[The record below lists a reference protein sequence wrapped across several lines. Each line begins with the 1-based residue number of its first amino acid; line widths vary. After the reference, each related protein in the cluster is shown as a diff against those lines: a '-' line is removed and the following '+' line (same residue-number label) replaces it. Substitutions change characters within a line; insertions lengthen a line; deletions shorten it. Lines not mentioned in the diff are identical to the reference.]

1 MDIWR
6 RRLGIQD
13 REHLKYLY
21 YTCVVPKTPVS
32 CLELEHSSHSERAKT
47 ILSNYIT
54 VHQADGYDDQQW
66 CILHNVC
73 RVFEDDAEAFWAFTM
88 INGYQRPYRPIHGEK
103 AFSDTLATV
112 VKHVK
117 LELCIIDSD
126 LGKCLETTLDTML
139 SSVVARWFSTWFAI
153 IGAGPLFYTATIVC
167 PSKLRTK
174 WLSLVT
180 AQLIVRAAGDNPR
193 IYARRNDIYRVLF
206 ASRID
211 NEKELIRAAKKRL

>member
-21 YTCVVPKTPVS
+21 DTCVVPKTPVS

-88 INGYQRPYRPIHGEK
+88 INGYQRPYQ
-103 AFSDTLATV
+103 S
-112 VKHVK
+112 
-117 LELCIIDSD
+117 
-126 LGKCLETTLDTML
+126 
-139 SSVVARWFSTWFAI
+139 
-153 IGAGPLFYTATIVC
+153 YT
-167 PSKLRTK
+167 R
-174 WLSLVT
+174 
-180 AQLIVRAAGDNPR
+180 
-193 IYARRNDIYRVLF
+193 
-206 ASRID
+206 
-211 NEKELIRAAKKRL
+211 